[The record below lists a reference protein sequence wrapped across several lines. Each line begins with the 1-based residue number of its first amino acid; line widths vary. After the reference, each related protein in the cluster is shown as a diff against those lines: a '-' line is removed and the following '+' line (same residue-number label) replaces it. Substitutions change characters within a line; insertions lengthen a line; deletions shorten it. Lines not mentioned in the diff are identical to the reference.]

1 MHPRTSELELPG
13 TEAQEAASQRRGH
26 TRTQDHSSPSWSS
39 ALGGES
45 RSLGGRARCFSAA
58 ADGSCRPPP
67 RRPLPRALNPHSRS
81 AAQPPPR
88 APATAAPTSAP
99 PAAPAAAPPLP
110 EAASLPEVPPRP
122 PRGRRGSPPPAHRGG
137 ARTFR
142 GPRAWAAGAGRAG
155 GRASPGQVRDHLS
168 RLLPAG
174 SVGSPGSEDLGV
186 CVFFLKRRRGGLRP
200 RRRPS
205 DPRPDPRRAAP
216 PWGLLRCSCSCG
228 CFWVLFCFV
237 LFCFVG
243 APGTR
248 CLERG
253 VCIPGS
259 RCRITCATRPLP

>member
-1 MHPRTSELELPG
+1 MHPRTSELELP
-13 TEAQEAASQRRGH
+13 AQEAASRRRGH

-45 RSLGGRARCFSAA
+45 RSPGGRARCFSAA

-67 RRPLPRALNPHSRS
+67 RRPLPRALNPHSSS

-99 PAAPAAAPPLP
+99 PAAPAAALPLP
-110 EAASLPEVPPRP
+110 EAAALPEVPPRP
-122 PRGRRGSPPPAHRGG
+122 PRGRRGSPPPARRGG
-137 ARTFR
+137 AGTFR
-142 GPRAWAAGAGRAG
+142 RPRAWAAGAGRAG
-155 GRASPGQVRDHLS
+155 GRASPGQVKDHLS

-216 PWGLLRCSCSCG
+216 PSGLLRCPCSCSCSCR

-237 LFCFVG
+237 VLFCGCTGNAV
-243 APGTR
+243 PGEGR
-248 CLERG
+248 LY
-253 VCIPGS
+253 S
-259 RCRITCATRPLP
+259 RVSVQDHWATRPPP